1 MNESTI
7 ALLAEVPLFAL
18 LDEQERTLLAER
30 VELVEFEAGK
40 VIFNVG
46 DPGDSMYIVTS
57 GEVQLSVKTKTGEE
71 MFLESP
77 SAGDF
82 FGEISLLDE
91 GPRTASARTLTDV
104 KAIEVDRGDL
114 DELFRLKPAAAMDLL
129 AATGRRLRHNSA
141 LLRNAATRNVNEE
154 TADTRSVVMKTADW
168 IADFSGSLPFLF
180 IHIGIFAVWIILN
193 VKLLPFG
200 GFDPFPF
207 GFLTLV
213 VSLEAIIL
221 SVFVLLSQNRQVARD
236 KVRGDIEYDVNLKA
250 EMQIAHM
257 HEKHDQMYVELT
269 KRLERMEK
277 RFPTGTGTGTDAD
290 ATSPSQRTP

>member
-1 MNESTI
+1 MSTS
-7 ALLAEVPLFAL
+7 ALLAEVSLFAL
-18 LDEQERTLLAER
+18 LDDQERALLAER
-30 VELVEFEAGK
+30 VETVKFAEGA

-77 SAGDF
+77 GAGEF

-91 GPRTASARTLTDV
+91 GPRTATARAKSPV
-104 KAIEVDRGDL
+104 VAIEVDRGDL
-114 DELFRLKPAAAMDLL
+114 DELFRLAPAAAMDLL
-129 AATGRRLRHNSA
+129 AATGRRLRHNA
-141 LLRNAATRNVNEE
+141 MIIRNAATRNANEE
-154 TADTRSVVMKTADW
+154 IADNRSTVMKVADW
-168 IADFSGSLPFLF
+168 IAEFSGSLPFLF
-180 IHIGIFAVWIILN
+180 IHIVGFAIWIMLN
-193 VKLLPFG
+193 VHLLPFG
-200 GFDPFPF
+200 NFDPFPF

-250 EMQIAHM
+250 EMQISNM
-257 HEKHDQMYVELT
+257 HEKFDTMYSEVQ
-269 KRLERMEK
+269 KRLDRIEK
-277 RFPTGTGTGTDAD
+277 K
-290 ATSPSQRTP
+290 QH

>member
-1 MNESTI
+1 
-7 ALLAEVPLFAL
+7 
-18 LDEQERTLLAER
+18 
-30 VELVEFEAGK
+30 
-40 VIFNVG
+40 
-46 DPGDSMYIVTS
+46 MYIVTA

-77 SAGDF
+77 GPGEF

-91 GPRTASARTLTDV
+91 GPRTATARTLTAV
-104 KAIEVDRGDL
+104 TAIEVDRGDL
-114 DELFRLKPAAAMDLL
+114 DELVRLAPATAMDLL
-129 AATGRRLRHNSA
+129 SATGRRLRHNA
-141 LLRNAATRNVNEE
+141 LIIRNAATRNVNVEAE
-154 TADTRSVVMKTADW
+154 DNRSAVMKTADW
-168 IADFSGSLPFLF
+168 IAEFSGSLPFLF
-180 IHIGIFAVWIILN
+180 LHIGAFAVWILLN
-193 VKLLPFG
+193 VGAFRFG

-257 HEKHDQMYVELT
+257 HEKHDQMYSELT
-269 KRLERMEK
+269 RRLERME
-277 RFPTGTGTGTDAD
+277 RRIDGERVAPS
-290 ATSPSQRTP
+290 SPG